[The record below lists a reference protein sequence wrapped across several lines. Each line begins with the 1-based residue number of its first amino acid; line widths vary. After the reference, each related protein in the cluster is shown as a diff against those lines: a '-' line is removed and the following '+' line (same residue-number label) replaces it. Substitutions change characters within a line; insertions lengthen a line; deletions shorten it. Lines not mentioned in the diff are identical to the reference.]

1 MLSVFDSLRD
11 VNMVS
16 VTVRMFLAV
25 LCGGIIGIERE
36 YKRRPAGF
44 RTHILI
50 CLGAAMTT
58 LTSQYLYLVL
68 HYYTDMARLGAQVV
82 AGVGFIGAGTII
94 VTQRQRVKGLTT
106 AAGLWASAII
116 GLAIGGGFYE
126 GALFATFLI
135 ILAELLFSKLEYRM
149 LENAPEI
156 NLYMEYTDRS
166 CLEQVLKLYREKN
179 VKVLNMEITRATGS
193 EHHNACAIFSLR
205 LNKKCK
211 VELLLDAIHRVEGVA
226 AVEEL

>member
-58 LTSQYLYLVL
+58 LTSQFLYLEL

-166 CLEQVLKLYREKN
+166 CLEQVLKLYRAKN

>member
-16 VTVRMFLAV
+16 ITVRMVLAV

-58 LTSQYLYLVL
+58 LTSQFLYLQM

-106 AAGLWASAII
+106 AAGLWASAAM
-116 GLAIGGGFYE
+116 GLAIGVGFYE
-126 GALFATFLI
+126 AALI
-135 ILAELLFSKLEYRM
+135 
-149 LENAPEI
+149 
-156 NLYMEYTDRS
+156 
-166 CLEQVLKLYREKN
+166 
-179 VKVLNMEITRATGS
+179 
-193 EHHNACAIFSLR
+193 ACAVIFIVERALQNVSRQRQRVKHMELYLELRDTHALGELIATLRSRNLKAEDVDIIKPETAEKPSLIAFVTLR
-205 LNKKCK
+205 SGEAVSSEDVLTM
-211 VELLLDAIHRVEGVA
+211 LRALDAVLCA
-226 AVEEL
+226 EEM

>member
-58 LTSQYLYLVL
+58 LTSQFLYLEL
-68 HYYTDMARLGAQVV
+68 NYYTDMARLGAQVV
-82 AGVGFIGAGTII
+82 AGMGFIGAGTII
-94 VTQRQRVKGLTT
+94 VTRRQRVKGLTT
-106 AAGLWASAII
+106 AAGLWTAAIV
-116 GLAIGGGFYE
+116 GLTLGGGFYE
-126 GALFATFLI
+126 GGIAATGLI
-135 ILAELLFSKLEYRM
+135 LLAELLFSKLEYRM
-149 LENAPEI
+149 LDNAPEV
-156 NLYMEYTDRS
+156 NLFMEYS
-166 CLEQVLKLYREKN
+166 GKPCLEKVLKLYREREL
-179 VKVLNMEITRATGS
+179 KVINMEITRSTES
-193 EHHNACAIFSLR
+193 ETHNACAIFTLR
-205 LNKKCK
+205 LNRRCG
-211 VELLLDAIHRVEGVA
+211 VERLLTEMNAVPGVVS
-226 AVEEL
+226 VEEL

>member
-58 LTSQYLYLVL
+58 LTSQFLYLEL

-126 GALFATFLI
+126 AALFATFLI
-135 ILAELLFSKLEYRM
+135 NLAELLFSKLEYRM